1 MEHIVDRFLEIV
13 AEYQSQHTYLTDKGI
28 YLNTDLVHFEKVYG
42 SRPEVYTREQFMSM
56 SADRQANI
64 IKAIRIIPFVV
75 RRTSAKCLV
84 NSYGLKHVLEKHF
97 SDSYICTGDVVLCM
111 LYLGYKMKLSRNYI
125 GWNAMFG
132 CDYVKNDAGES
143 LPPPFLKF

>member
-1 MEHIVDRFLEIV
+1 MEHIVDRLLEIV
-13 AEYQSQHTYLTDKGI
+13 AEHQSRDTYLTDKGI
-28 YLNTDLVHFEKVYG
+28 FFNGDLLTFERLHGYK
-42 SRPEVYTREQFMSM
+42 PEVFNREQFMSM
-56 SADRQANI
+56 STDRKENM

-75 RRTSAKCLV
+75 RRTSSKCLV

-111 LYLGYKMKLSRNYI
+111 LYLGYKMKLTRNYI

-132 CDYVKNDAGES
+132 CDYVKNDAGD
-143 LPPPFLKF
+143 PPPFLKF